1 MFVSD
6 TLCWC
11 GMSAKMLVTC
21 VCMYAYCVLLFFPAI
36 ESNEECTEEGEDFE
50 YQEEKDQGQA
60 TKGKPSNLM
69 HI

>member
-11 GMSAKMLVTC
+11 GMSAEMLVTC
-21 VCMYAYCVLLFFPAI
+21 VCMYAFIFRAI
-36 ESNEECTEEGEDFE
+36 DSNDECAEEGEVFG
-50 YQEEKDQGQA
+50 YQEEGDQGQA
-60 TKGKPSNLM
+60 NQGKPSNLM